1 MSRHSA
7 FASGYRIGGV
17 IALVLG
23 AAHFLLPGWGY
34 DGLVLQS
41 IPEVPRNHFVHL
53 GTYAIGMFLLC
64 VSVMSFHFAQLGGS
78 PTARLFAAL
87 QAIFWAGRIL
97 LEMLFPSHL
106 QIFFL
111 GDPPVALTMISVIA
125 CASYSMAFI
134 ASRTARA

>member
-1 MSRHSA
+1 MRHI
-7 FASGYRIGGV
+7 FC
-17 IALVLG
+17 
-23 AAHFLLPGWGY
+23 LPGWGY
-34 DGLVLQS
+34 DGLLLQS

-64 VSVMSFHFAQLGGS
+64 VSAMSFHFAQLGS
-78 PTARLFAAL
+78 NLTARLFAAL

-97 LEMLFPSHL
+97 LELLFPSHL

-111 GDPPVALTMISVIA
+111 GDPPVALAMIGVIA

-134 ASRTARA
+134 ASSTSPA

>member
-34 DGLVLQS
+34 DGLALQS

-53 GTYAIGMFLLC
+53 GTYESACF
-64 VSVMSFHFAQLGGS
+64 SFA
-78 PTARLFAAL
+78 PA
-87 QAIFWAGRIL
+87 
-97 LEMLFPSHL
+97 
-106 QIFFL
+106 
-111 GDPPVALTMISVIA
+111 
-125 CASYSMAFI
+125 
-134 ASRTARA
+134 